1 MTSGAQSL
9 HAWSNE
15 VAPFEQKT
23 WTISGTDIPT
33 KEGKIPH
40 GLLKFWEDNP
50 RVYSVVHQN
59 ATALDQEEIK
69 SELLAKE
76 HVKELIKSIR
86 HHTTLLTPIYI
97 RDKTFEVIEGN
108 SRLAAWRRLA
118 EDDPSTFKVIPT
130 IVLPANISDTLIY
143 AYLTAEHLEGKK
155 DWSPYEQAG
164 VVHRL
169 IKQGK
174 TYEYLRD
181 ELNISTQRSK
191 KQFEIFEMMNENK
204 LNDPKSYSFFEVYF
218 TDKEAKRRREA
229 NPNLDKVIVEEIK
242 SKLYSAQ
249 EFRKMLPRVCEDLKV
264 FNKFISGRSDLLGA
278 FETVKQKGGT
288 EDLVRKLQRLNS
300 TARGM
305 EKDHFDALNARATKK
320 AEMELNQ
327 TIRLLTQLKRR
338 VYGKA

>member
-1 MTSGAQSL
+1 M
-9 HAWSNE
+9 
-15 VAPFEQKT
+15 
-23 WTISGTDIPT
+23 
-33 KEGKIPH
+33 
-40 GLLKFWEDNP
+40 
-50 RVYSVVHQN
+50 
-59 ATALDQEEIK
+59 QE
-69 SELLAKE
+69 L
-76 HVKELIKSIR
+76 
-86 HHTTLLTPIYI
+86 
-97 RDKTFEVIEGN
+97 
-108 SRLAAWRRLA
+108 
-118 EDDPSTFKVIPT
+118 
-130 IVLPANISDTLIY
+130 
-143 AYLTAEHLEGKK
+143 
-155 DWSPYEQAG
+155 
-164 VVHRL
+164 
-169 IKQGK
+169 
-174 TYEYLRD
+174 
-181 ELNISTQRSK
+181 
-191 KQFEIFEMMNENK
+191 NENK

-288 EDLVRKLQRLNS
+288 EDLVRKLKRLNS